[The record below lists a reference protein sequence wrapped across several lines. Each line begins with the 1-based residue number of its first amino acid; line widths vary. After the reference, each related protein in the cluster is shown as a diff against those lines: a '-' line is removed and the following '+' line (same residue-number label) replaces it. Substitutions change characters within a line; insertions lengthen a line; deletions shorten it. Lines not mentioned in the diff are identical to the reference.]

1 MALERFIQAQEH
13 TYAHALNEIKNG
25 KKQGHWMWFIFPQL
39 KGLGSSNTANYYG
52 LENLEEAKNYL
63 HDPVL
68 GKRLIEISQALLQIK
83 SKTAS
88 QIFGYPDDLKLHS
101 SMTLFAATG
110 LHPIFGRLLDM
121 YFDGQP
127 ERLTLSLLKR

>member
-13 TYAHALNEIKNG
+13 TYAYALNEIKNG
-25 KKQGHWMWFIFPQL
+25 KKQTHWMWFIFPQL
-39 KGLGSSNTANYYG
+39 KGLGSSSTANYYG

-68 GKRLIEISQALLQIK
+68 GDRLIEISQALLQIK
-83 SKTAS
+83 GKTAS

-110 LHPIFGRLLDM
+110 LHPIFAKVLDY
-121 YFDGQP
+121 YFNGQP
-127 ERLTLSLLKR
+127 DKQSLSLLKR